1 MKAVCLLG
9 SPRSKGNSTSLAN
22 AFCDTA
28 KDLGAEVAVYEL
40 NKLNFKG
47 CQGCGACK
55 TKLDHCA
62 LKDDLTP
69 VLEDIKTADVLVLA
83 SPIYFFDLS
92 GQMKCFIDRTYS
104 FCGPD
109 FMTNPN
115 DFRLPKGQK
124 LVCIQ
129 TQGDSEK
136 QYADVFTKYAMFFQ
150 YAGFSETTLIR
161 AWEVL
166 EAGEVADRKEVWDQV
181 EAEAKRL
188 FG

>member
-1 MKAVCLLG
+1 MKVVCILG
-9 SPRSKGNSTSLAN
+9 SPRSKGNSTSMAN
-22 AFCDTA
+22 AFCDKA
-28 KDLGAEVAVYEL
+28 KDLGAEVSVHEL
-40 NKLNFKG
+40 NKLEFKG

-62 LKDDLTP
+62 LNDGLTP
-69 VLEDIKTADVLVLA
+69 VLEDVKTADVLVLA
-83 SPIYFFDLS
+83 SPVYFFDVS

-104 FCGPD
+104 YCGPE

-136 QYADVFTKYAMFFQ
+136 QYGDVFVKYAMFFQ
-150 YAGFSETTLIR
+150 YAGFSSFSLIR
-161 AWEVL
+161 ACEVL
-166 EAGEVADRKEVWDQV
+166 EAGAVAEKQEVWDQI
-181 EAEAKRL
+181 EAEATKL
-188 FG
+188 LS